1 MPQARQ
7 IEGPLEKYSAARGAG
22 WQERHFVLGDA
33 VLSYFNPK
41 ARDSQTMFSLMDE
54 DGSGSLDMDE
64 VFQLCEKLG
73 KKYTDEEFEKVQAQ
87 MDEDGSNAVDADE
100 FVQWWSHHGG
110 RKVPLPAGM
119 AALVDKH
126 AEVGLRGCRE
136 RGGASR

>member
-1 MPQARQ
+1 MTILASTSAFTFWCIGVGLKDELEARKA
-7 IEGPLEKYSAARGAG
+7 EKEAVARI
-22 WQERHFVLGDA
+22 L
-33 VLSYFNPK
+33 FN
-41 ARDSQTMFSLMDE
+41 QMDE